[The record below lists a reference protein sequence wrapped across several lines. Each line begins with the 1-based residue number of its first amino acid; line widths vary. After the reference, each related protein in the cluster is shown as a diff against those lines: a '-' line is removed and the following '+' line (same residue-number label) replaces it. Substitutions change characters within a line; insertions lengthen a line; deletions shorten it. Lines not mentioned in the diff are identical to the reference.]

1 VVRPVPIVKVTVV
14 FMESWSPL
22 RGPPIAVFARSS
34 PRLGSRG
41 YWGCQVGH
49 PFQGWQTTV
58 PQLRSDVVCP
68 GLGNHLVRYL
78 GSLKTALPHMY
89 HSLSFRWGVCVLR
102 LGGLWGR
109 GRQMNGN
116 LVGHPQGSG
125 PRGVCGTHIG
135 PGRAAQNVRW
145 MRVWL
150 EGQCPRWWGSMPLGI
165 TPSPDPKLLSWG
177 PTVSAASWLRGWLEG
192 SWWGVRGFLRGRQSS
207 PTPTM
212 NLAHTTLGKEED
224 C

>member
-1 VVRPVPIVKVTVV
+1 MFWPDCSLRATADPWKCRRGGSVPHTWGLWAPIALALLPEEGGRFAGLANSPTSCSRPVVVMWKMWGPLGHEFLWRKVPMVRPVPIVKVTVV
-14 FMESWSPL
+14 LVEPWSPL
-22 RGPPIAVFARSS
+22 RWPPIAVFSQPG
-34 PRLGSRG
+34 PRLRGRG

-89 HSLSFRWGVCVLR
+89 HALSFRWGVCVLM

-125 PRGVCGTHIG
+125 PRGVCCTHIG
-135 PGRAAQNVRW
+135 PGRAALN
-145 MRVWL
+145 MR
-150 EGQCPRWWGSMPLGI
+150 
-165 TPSPDPKLLSWG
+165 
-177 PTVSAASWLRGWLEG
+177 
-192 SWWGVRGFLRGRQSS
+192 
-207 PTPTM
+207 
-212 NLAHTTLGKEED
+212 
-224 C
+224 